1 MYYSDIFYFL
11 TIVLFFVSLIASG
24 VVKSRFRKYAKDQT
38 ANGMTGA
45 MAAERILR
53 ANGIYDVTIQQVS
66 GTLSDNYNP
75 TNNTLNL
82 STEVFGGNNVSA
94 VAVAAHECGHAIQHA
109 QAYPLLMLRKS
120 LVPVCNIGSMG
131 SYIAILLG
139 ILFSMSGLITL
150 GAVLFSGIVLFN
162 LITLP
167 VEVDASRR
175 ALAEV
180 ERLNLLT
187 DEELAGGKKV
197 LFAAGMTYFI
207 SLVASIVQL
216 LRLLSL
222 ANRSRRKAAHI
233 PRIGY
238 NYKNRQPLSAVS
250 RTLTGSRGCLF
261 SAWPEALR
269 PGRSSVFDAWPCPA
283 RYRSRGWRESSYA
296 GSCRSVR
303 PCARSQSAPAA
314 GFS

>member
-1 MYYSDIFYFL
+1 MYYSDIFYLL

-24 VVKSRFRKYAKDQT
+24 VVKSRFRKYANERT

-53 ANGIYDVTIQQVS
+53 ANGIYDVTIRQVT
-66 GTLSDNYNP
+66 GTLTDNYNP
-75 TNNTLNL
+75 TDHTLNL
-82 STEVFGGNNVSA
+82 SEDVYNGATVSA

-109 QAYPLLMLRKS
+109 QAYPLLMLRKA

-131 SYIAILLG
+131 SYVAILLG
-139 ILFSMSGLITL
+139 ILFSKTGLITL

-175 ALAEV
+175 AMATLEQM
-180 ERLNLLT
+180 NLLT
-187 DEELAGGKKV
+187 DTELTGGRKV

-207 SLVASIVQL
+207 SLVTSIVQL

-222 ANRSRRKAAHI
+222 ANRRR
-233 PRIGY
+233 
-238 NYKNRQPLSAVS
+238 
-250 RTLTGSRGCLF
+250 
-261 SAWPEALR
+261 
-269 PGRSSVFDAWPCPA
+269 
-283 RYRSRGWRESSYA
+283 
-296 GSCRSVR
+296 
-303 PCARSQSAPAA
+303 
-314 GFS
+314 

>member
-11 TIVLFFVSLIASG
+11 TIVLFFVSLIASS

-75 TNNTLNL
+75 ANNTLNL

-131 SYIAILLG
+131 SYISILLG

-187 DEELAGGKKV
+187 D
-197 LFAAGMTYFI
+197 
-207 SLVASIVQL
+207 
-216 LRLLSL
+216 
-222 ANRSRRKAAHI
+222 
-233 PRIGY
+233 
-238 NYKNRQPLSAVS
+238 
-250 RTLTGSRGCLF
+250 
-261 SAWPEALR
+261 
-269 PGRSSVFDAWPCPA
+269 
-283 RYRSRGWRESSYA
+283 GWRPSS
-296 GSCRSVR
+296 SCCV
-303 PCARSQSAPAA
+303 C
-314 GFS
+314 

>member
-131 SYIAILLG
+131 SYISILLG

-180 ERLNLLT
+180 ERLTLLT

-222 ANRSRRKAAHI
+222 ANRRR
-233 PRIGY
+233 
-238 NYKNRQPLSAVS
+238 
-250 RTLTGSRGCLF
+250 
-261 SAWPEALR
+261 
-269 PGRSSVFDAWPCPA
+269 
-283 RYRSRGWRESSYA
+283 
-296 GSCRSVR
+296 
-303 PCARSQSAPAA
+303 
-314 GFS
+314 

>member
-1 MYYSDIFYFL
+1 M
-11 TIVLFFVSLIASG
+11 
-24 VVKSRFRKYAKDQT
+24 
-38 ANGMTGA
+38 
-45 MAAERILR
+45 
-53 ANGIYDVTIQQVS
+53 
-66 GTLSDNYNP
+66 
-75 TNNTLNL
+75 
-82 STEVFGGNNVSA
+82 SA

-131 SYIAILLG
+131 SYISILLG

-167 VEVDASRR
+167 VEVNASRR

-222 ANRSRRKAAHI
+222 ANRRR
-233 PRIGY
+233 
-238 NYKNRQPLSAVS
+238 
-250 RTLTGSRGCLF
+250 
-261 SAWPEALR
+261 
-269 PGRSSVFDAWPCPA
+269 
-283 RYRSRGWRESSYA
+283 
-296 GSCRSVR
+296 
-303 PCARSQSAPAA
+303 
-314 GFS
+314 